1 MTMRGYSF
9 ELMALRKSE
18 VIGAIPQSQLDAS
31 NSTAPLTNTGPDIT
45 SAFVQNEC
53 IVSSISY
60 DSACVTIDV
69 GCAFNV

>member
-1 MTMRGYSF
+1 MMIEGYSF

-31 NSTAPLTNTGPDIT
+31 NSTAPLTNTGRILRPPSCRT
-45 SAFVQNEC
+45 S
-53 IVSSISY
+53 VSFPVY
-60 DSACVTIDV
+60 LNDGTFVTIDV